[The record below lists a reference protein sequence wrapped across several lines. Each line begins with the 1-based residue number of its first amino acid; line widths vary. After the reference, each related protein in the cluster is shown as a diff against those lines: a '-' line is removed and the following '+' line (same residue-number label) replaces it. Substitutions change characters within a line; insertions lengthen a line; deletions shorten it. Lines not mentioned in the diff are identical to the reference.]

1 MPIDNLN
8 DKVVQLQLISY
19 QMKTL
24 SSFHLDNLS
33 KTSQIDIDNFLV
45 SIYNYSLDIDN
56 ILNSIQEIK

>member
-8 DKVVQLQLISY
+8 DKIVQLQLISY

-24 SSFHLDNLS
+24 SNFHLDNRS

-45 SIYNYSLDIDN
+45 SVYNYSLDIDN